1 VIVLLSLDDLLRI
14 HDAVIRDTG
23 GSTGIREPN
32 LLDSARV
39 QPDMS
44 FGGVDLYPTI
54 SSKAGALAFSLINNH
69 PFVDGNKRVAYAAM
83 ETFLV
88 LNGWEIQSDQ
98 NEQYYLFIRL
108 ASGESEREEL
118 TEWIELHISP
128 IKL

>member
-108 ASGESEREEL
+108 ASGECEREEL

>member
-1 VIVLLSLDDLLRI
+1 MIVLLSLDDLLRI